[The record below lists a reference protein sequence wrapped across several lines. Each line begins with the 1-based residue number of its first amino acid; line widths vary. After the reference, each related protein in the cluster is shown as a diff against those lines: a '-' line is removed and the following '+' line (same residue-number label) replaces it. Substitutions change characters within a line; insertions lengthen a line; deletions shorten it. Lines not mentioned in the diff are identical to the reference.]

1 MFLFCFLRKQNFSN
15 CFVVGVLML
24 GKGADSAS
32 KYSQLIANRQNIEKV
47 MMIIEEFCVRNIWSC
62 LNLIY
67 VVFIYSM
74 SLMSKISQLWTSLF
88 YFGECLYFLF
98 YIGVVQFIWKILSDS
113 QICKGAIVITAIS
126 NWDDDGCTFQYVQ
139 RNPFAVRLSRY
150 YVQSWDNFLNLRIL
164 RYTPCIKFQEYLA
177 LVHGRFPDST
187 IEHR

>member
-1 MFLFCFLRKQNFSN
+1 
-15 CFVVGVLML
+15 ML

-67 VVFIYSM
+67 VVFYIRCLWCQKYPSYGLRYFILVSVFIFSSILELYSSFGIY
-74 SLMSKISQLWTSLF
+74 
-88 YFGECLYFLF
+88 CP
-98 YIGVVQFIWKILSDS
+98 IL
-113 QICKGAIVITAIS
+113 KGATVFTTIS
-126 NWDDDGCTFQYVQ
+126 NWDGCTFQYVQ
-139 RNPFAVRLSRY
+139 RNPFAVRLSKY